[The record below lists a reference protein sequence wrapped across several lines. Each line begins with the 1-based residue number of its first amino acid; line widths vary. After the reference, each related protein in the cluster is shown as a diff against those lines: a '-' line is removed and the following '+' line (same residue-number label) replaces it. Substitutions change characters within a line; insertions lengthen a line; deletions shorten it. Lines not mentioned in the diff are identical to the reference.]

1 MDSPD
6 SKPSLE
12 GLLTNLLSEFRE
24 LKADLQ
30 EVKAKQIAL
39 ESTKPRIPTASV
51 SPHSAQPTT
60 ESIRAVTAGTRC
72 ALDDPEMWEK
82 TYGPVVG
89 FDRLRV
95 PDA

>member
-12 GLLTNLLSEFRE
+12 GLLTDLLSEFRE

-30 EVKAKQIAL
+30 EVKAKQTAL
-39 ESTKPRIPTASV
+39 GSPKPPKTTTTPPVVPPAESP
-51 SPHSAQPTT
+51 
-60 ESIRAVTAGTRC
+60 RAVTAGTRC
-72 ALDDPEMWEK
+72 ALDNPEMWEK
-82 TYGPVVG
+82 DYGPVVG